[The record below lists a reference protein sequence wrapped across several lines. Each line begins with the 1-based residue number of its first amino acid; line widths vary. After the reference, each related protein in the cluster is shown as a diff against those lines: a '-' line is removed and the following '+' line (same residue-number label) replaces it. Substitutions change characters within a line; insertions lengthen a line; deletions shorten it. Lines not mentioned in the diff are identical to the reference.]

1 MSKFESSET
10 PRELIGRMLRSV
22 FAAPTAATGIEQLE
36 KIFERDIRL
45 SVDGR
50 ELDWNW
56 LEEHVRESYVRLRA
70 VTIEVTHAV
79 RGENVLMTRHMLT
92 ATACDTGH
100 EWKIEV
106 MGAYELSAQN
116 KFSRIQELTRMHVG
130 EYSHW

>member
-1 MSKFESSET
+1 MSKFESAES

-22 FAAPTAATGIEQLE
+22 FAAPTPAKGVEQLE
-36 KIFERDIRL
+36 SIFERDIRL
-45 SVDGR
+45 YVDGR
-50 ELDWNW
+50 EFDWSW
-56 LEEHVRESYVRLRA
+56 LEEHVRESYVRLRD

-79 RGENVLMTRHMLT
+79 RDENVLMTRHMLT
-92 ATACDTGH
+92 ATASDTGYG
-100 EWKIEV
+100 WKMEV